1 MSASTVYVRC
11 KVLPGMFDNELYV
24 IVSGSSVY
32 VNQES
37 VKLEE
42 PVRQDAEVRGL
53 VAAYLI
59 DKQADRSLVELSGQP
74 AVGGLRTWVDNRQFA
89 QA

>member
-1 MSASTVYVRC
+1 MGASPVYVHC

-32 VNQES
+32 VNQAS
-37 VKLEE
+37 VRLEE
-42 PVRQDAEVRGL
+42 PLRQDVEVRGL
-53 VAAYLI
+53 VGVYLI
-59 DKQADRSLVELSGQP
+59 DQQADQSLVEISGQP
-74 AVGGLRTWVDNRQFA
+74 VVGGLRTWVDNKQLA